1 MLKLISILQDL
12 KAQPRRLSDEENLY
26 LDQIGD
32 ELRCAGSDA
41 TRWRILEREGLS
53 CFDGFDFSEDVIAK
67 LTDVRR
73 AAMN

>member
-32 ELRCAGSDA
+32 ELRLAGSDA

-53 CFDGFDFSEDVIAK
+53 RFDGFDFSEDVIAK